1 MVRCTYR
8 NEVRNMFNTLQ
19 QLKEFSETLGLYAFI
34 EEPYDYPIYLGIC
47 VDEGKDTDIYVYMD
61 GGVAYMSNTGD
72 HSILETK
79 GLDTI
84 TKLVT
89 QINSYQIRK
98 LIK

>member
-1 MVRCTYR
+1 
-8 NEVRNMFNTLQ
+8 MFNTLE

-34 EEPYDYPIYLGIC
+34 EEPYAYPRYLGIC
-47 VDEGKDTDIYVYMD
+47 VDDWKDADIWIYDDGDVIYMK
-61 GGVAYMSNTGD
+61 NTGE

-79 GLDTI
+79 GLDII

-89 QINSYQIRK
+89 QINSFQIGK